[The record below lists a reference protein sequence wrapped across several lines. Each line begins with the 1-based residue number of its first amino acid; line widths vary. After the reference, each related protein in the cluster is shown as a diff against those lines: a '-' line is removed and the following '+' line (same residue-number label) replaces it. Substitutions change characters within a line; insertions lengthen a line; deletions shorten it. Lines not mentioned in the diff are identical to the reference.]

1 MPRRVP
7 VQRAA
12 RAANLRKL
20 DLLGRASDGV
30 DGGDAAGGREDG
42 GGITTVAVKLEP
54 AAAGAVAPGA
64 WRRSATCVT
73 DCEVLTMSSSAFRMH
88 VLASNKITAELA
100 GRLGVRR
107 ARWETLRVECALHLA
122 RNSDSGT
129 NESMAPPRIT
139 RRTMAFAR
147 YALSPEM
154 LAPNVAKVNH
164 RHADLANSAREAR
177 ALCCAAREAIRR
189 SQEPSASEG
198 TTSERRG
205 VGYSMHS
212 EAVDPSAAAAAL
224 GELRAALAACCRV
237 AECGAKL
244 DDALGGVP
252 LGSMSQKLVDE
263 ARDGRAEMEEIVNR
277 IAPMNTCPDISARIN
292 GARPRQRRRAGV
304 WHNGAVAGPRRL
316 KAEAVRVA
324 TKAA

>member
-1 MPRRVP
+1 MFGVCEALDARAAA

-164 RHADLANSAREAR
+164 RSSLQDKLSSTP
-177 ALCCAAREAIRR
+177 CCGK
-189 SQEPSASEG
+189 G
-198 TTSERRG
+198 TPQVT
-205 VGYSMHS
+205 
-212 EAVDPSAAAAAL
+212 
-224 GELRAALAACCRV
+224 
-237 AECGAKL
+237 
-244 DDALGGVP
+244 LGGHTVQHT
-252 LGSMSQKLVDE
+252 LLWQRGCLFSRQNFSDLMSYDWKRRPE
-263 ARDGRAEMEEIVNR
+263 APVIPAGHH
-277 IAPMNTCPDISARIN
+277 CP
-292 GARPRQRRRAGV
+292 ARPGV
-304 WHNGAVAGPRRL
+304 AKVHCRPFL
-316 KAEAVRVA
+316 
-324 TKAA
+324 